1 MAIYILGSTNACQ
14 LLKLPLLITHYIK
27 HKAESPYMDF
37 RSFVKM
43 HYIDPQPLDDD
54 YAQDMQLPFKTT
66 PDTFLQNRPSIEP
79 VVLLLSIKAPVIPL
93 PQQLI
98 VNDHIHPSPL
108 VYSIFQPPK
117 A

>member
-27 HKAESPYMDF
+27 HKQESPYMDL
-37 RSFVKM
+37 RSFIKM
-43 HYIDPQPLDDD
+43 HYIDPQPFDDD
-54 YAQDMQLPFKTT
+54 YAQDMQLPFKST
-66 PDTFLQNRPSIEP
+66 PDIFLQNRPSLEP
-79 VVLLLSIKAPVIPL
+79 IYPIIAIGAPTIPP

-98 VNDHIHPSPL
+98 TNDHIPASLLEHA
-108 VYSIFQPPK
+108 IFQPPK